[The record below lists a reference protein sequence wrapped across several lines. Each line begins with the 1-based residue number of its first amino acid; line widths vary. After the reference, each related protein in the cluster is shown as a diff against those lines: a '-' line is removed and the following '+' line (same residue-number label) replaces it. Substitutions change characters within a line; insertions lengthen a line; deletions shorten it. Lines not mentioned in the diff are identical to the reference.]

1 MRGCVDFATC
11 VRLVYVSTDNQGYRA
26 MAYTSQQ
33 PKNVQDEPCSNAQ
46 PPPPQSVTPLPD
58 EVIAEIDPALA
69 YWLRSRL

>member
-1 MRGCVDFATC
+1 MV
-11 VRLVYVSTDNQGYRA
+11 
-26 MAYTSQQ
+26 YTSQQ
-33 PKNVQDEPCSNAQ
+33 PKDAQDEPSKNAQ

>member
-1 MRGCVDFATC
+1 
-11 VRLVYVSTDNQGYRA
+11 